1 MTTSSDEPGQPG
13 EYEQTSLG
21 TAGARKL
28 AHTTKS
34 VPQMQDISPR
44 WLLRMLPWVQASGG
58 VYRVN
63 RRLTYAVGDGR
74 VSFTSTG
81 AKVSVIPQE
90 LAELPLLRGFDD
102 LEALSALA
110 SGFVQREL
118 KPGELIVERGQPAD
132 HIVLLA
138 HGKAQKLTPGA
149 YSTDSV
155 VEVLTDGE
163 ALLGQGFRPPTHHD
177 SNAQR
182 RKYGRHRGETNPV
195 PPHRF
200 LKFV

>member
-1 MTTSSDEPGQPG
+1 MTTSRDEPGRPG
-13 EYEQTSLG
+13 EHEQTSLG

-44 WLLRMLPWVQASGG
+44 WLLRMLPWVQVSGG

-74 VSFTSTG
+74 VAFTTTG

-90 LAELPLLRGFDD
+90 RAELPVLRGFDD
-102 LEALSALA
+102 PEALSALA
-110 SGFVQREL
+110 SQFVQREL
-118 KPGELIVERGQPAD
+118 RPGEVIVERGQPAD

-138 HGKAQKLTPGA
+138 HGRAHKLAPGA
-149 YSTDSV
+149 YGTESV
-155 VEVLTDGE
+155 LEVLTD
-163 ALLGQGFRPPTHHD
+163 AITSAITPWP
-177 SNAQR
+177 R
-182 RKYGRHRGETNPV
+182 RAATGHSA
-195 PPHRF
+195 
-200 LKFV
+200 